1 MRVDGA
7 ARLAYRFGRELRT
20 TTQGLGQNESLDPT
34 LGNERTQFAEVSGSE
49 PGLQAAPAA
58 SALQVSVV
66 VPAYNEGKRI
76 DRSLEAICRHLEAR
90 VPAFE
95 VIPVDDGSLDGT
107 ADAIAR
113 AAERLGPR
121 VRTLPPERHRG
132 KGGAVRRGILAARG
146 EVVTYL
152 DADLSIPV
160 TILDQF
166 LEKLKGG
173 HDLAV
178 ASRFVPGS
186 ARDSIPRFRQAMSAT
201 YRALV
206 QHLLVDRF
214 SDTQCGAKAY
224 RREVAQDLFSRQRL
238 EGFAFDAEVLYLAAR
253 RGYRVA
259 EVPVSLAPSDGSSVR
274 FLDHSLPMV
283 VDLLRVRCNAI
294 LGRYE

>member
-1 MRVDGA
+1 M
-7 ARLAYRFGRELRT
+7 
-20 TTQGLGQNESLDPT
+20 DPT
-34 LGNERTQFAEVSGSE
+34 RGNERTQFAEVSGSD
-49 PGLQAAPAA
+49 PGLQAGPATA
-58 SALQVSVV
+58 ALEVSVV
-66 VPAYNEGKRI
+66 VPAYNEVRRI
-76 DRSLEAICRHLEAR
+76 DGCLEAICRHLEPR
-90 VPAFE
+90 VATFE

-113 AAERLGPR
+113 AAARLGPR

-132 KGGAVRRGILAARG
+132 KGGAVRRGMLAARG

-160 TILDQF
+160 SILDVF
-166 LEKLKGG
+166 LEKLQAG

-186 ARDSIPRFRQAMSAT
+186 ARDAIPRFRQAMSTT

-224 RREVAQDLFSRQRL
+224 RREVARDLFSRQRL
-238 EGFAFDAEVLYLAAR
+238 EGFAFDAEILYLAAR

-259 EVPVSLAPSDGSSVR
+259 EVPVSLVPSDGSSVR

-283 VDLLRVRCNAI
+283 MDLLRVRYNAI